1 MKAQPEGMSPLSRRD
16 FIRGAAAA
24 WAVAALPDAGGA
36 LPAPPAGAPGPRC
49 ITMWDFS
56 WIERRWPG
64 AGFEDWPRVLDELLE
79 RGYDTV
85 RIDAFPHL
93 VATAPEKEWTLLPVW
108 SVNDWGSPAENR
120 VRIQP
125 GLHQF
130 IGHCRERGIKV
141 GLSTWYRED
150 SGNVRLAITSAQV
163 MAEQWNTTLAGIE
176 RAGLLGSVLYV
187 DLCNEWP
194 GDLWCPFFHNDPPEL
209 TWGGWYTEK
218 STRWMR
224 EACDAVRR
232 RFPGLP
238 VGFSFEARDPD
249 KLAGRDLGFV
259 DYAEPHLWMS
269 QANEGEFYRLVDY
282 RYDRFSL
289 DSYHAL
295 VAKGEALY
303 RSKPEYWHDLLRRH
317 VQRTAQAYA
326 PHHLPLMTTECW
338 GVVDFK
344 DWPLLNWDWIKD
356 LCRTGIET
364 AAATGQWVAIGTSNF
379 AAPQFRGMW
388 RDVRWHREAN
398 ALIKRA
404 AIRPEIRSTRL
415 AQRL

>member
-1 MKAQPEGMSPLSRRD
+1 MKPLTRRQ
-16 FIRGAAAA
+16 FLKGTVAACAAPSLAESAAASPA
-24 WAVAALPDAGGA
+24 RPLGG
-36 LPAPPAGAPGPRC
+36 GGGGPRC

-79 RGYDTV
+79 RGYDAV

-93 VATAPEKEWTLLPVW
+93 VASAPEKEWTLLPVW
-108 SVNDWGSPAENR
+108 SVDDWGSPAANR
-120 VRIQP
+120 IRVQP
-125 GLHQF
+125 GLHEF
-130 IGHCRERGIKV
+130 IALCRERGIKV

-150 SGNVRLAITSAQV
+150 VGNVRLGITSAAV
-163 MAEQWNTTLAGIE
+163 MADQWNTTLGGIK
-176 RAGLLGSVLYV
+176 RAGMLDSLLYV

-218 STRWMR
+218 SLHWMR
-224 EACDAVRR
+224 EACATVRR
-232 RFPGLP
+232 EFPDLP
-238 VGFSFEARDPD
+238 VGFSFEARDPA
-249 KLAGRDLGFV
+249 KLEGRDLSFA

-269 QANEGEFYRLVDY
+269 QANDGEFYRLVGY

-289 DSYHAL
+289 ESYRAL
-295 VAKGEALY
+295 AEKGEPLY
-303 RSKPEYWHDLLRRH
+303 RSKPDYWHDLLRAL
-317 VQRTAQAYA
+317 VKRTAQGYE
-326 PHHLPLMTTECW
+326 PHRLPLMTTECW

-344 DWPLLNWDWIKD
+344 DWPLLNWDWVKD
-356 LCRTGIET
+356 LCRTGIE
-364 AAATGQWVAIGTSNF
+364 AAAETGQWVAIGTSNF

-398 ALIKRA
+398 DRIKRA
-404 AIRPEIRSTRL
+404 AIRPELRSTRL
-415 AQRL
+415 ARRI